1 MNYEYEYL
9 NTTNTDENMKKMSDL
24 LHSLFIIG
32 LSVMFSSWITSFF
45 DNKEI
50 KMDLYEDGLE
60 YESDS
65 DSESEDA
72 YENQY
77 NDLFDSLVDLEHL
90 TKNELIGLKN
100 EYLSET
106 TPKGNVV
113 MYYNYNETDSNA
125 SSYHYY
131 SDDRSIPFNFL
142 DTVARKYVYTYRCP
156 ELYRHVKTKLEFE
169 SELEPEPDTETKT
182 ETPTQNV
189 FATFKN
195 YKTVSKSKPN
205 SKSAMICKNR
215 YTRMGNMDDY
225 NKNQLKLQNPDV
237 AIKPLTFSD
246 FKKMV

>member
-1 MNYEYEYL
+1 MNYEYL
-9 NTTNTDENMKKMSDL
+9 NTTNTDENIKNLSDL
-24 LHSLFIIG
+24 LHPLFIIG
-32 LSVMFSSWITSFF
+32 LSVMFSSWLTSFF
-45 DNKEI
+45 DNK
-50 KMDLYEDGLE
+50 MDLYEDDSE

-65 DSESEDA
+65 DSESEDD

-77 NDLFDSLVDLEHL
+77 NDLFDSLVGLEHL
-90 TKNELIGLKN
+90 TKSELIGLKN

-106 TPKGNVV
+106 TPKGNVI

-156 ELYRHVKTKLEFE
+156 ELYRHVKTKLEE
-169 SELEPEPDTETKT
+169 DTSNNNSGDSTTTTTTTTTTNEA
-182 ETPTQNV
+182 PNV

-195 YKTVSKSKPN
+195 YKTASSSSKPN
-205 SKSAMICKNR
+205 KPAMICKNR
-215 YTRMGNMDDY
+215 YTRMGDIDDY
-225 NKNQLKLQNPDV
+225 NQRQMKLQNPDV
-237 AIKPLTFSD
+237 AIKNLSFAD